1 MEQLKPKHRENNMKN
16 IASKI
21 LDILVDYESD
31 IKKYNNAIDD
41 FNELGGIDG
50 VSKILEW
57 DDSIKFK
64 WNQRILNVYEL
75 K

>member
-1 MEQLKPKHRENNMKN
+1 MELLKPKHRENNMKN

-41 FNELGGIDG
+41 FNELGGID
-50 VSKILEW
+50 KISEIMEW
-57 DDSIKFK
+57 DESVKNRWYK
-64 WNQRILNVYEL
+64 KILNVYEL

>member
-1 MEQLKPKHRENNMKN
+1 MENNNLKN
-16 IASKI
+16 IANKV
-21 LDILVDYESD
+21 LDVLIDYESD

-50 VSKILEW
+50 ISEILEW
-57 DDSIKFK
+57 DESVKYK
-64 WNQRILNVYEL
+64 WNQRIHSVYAH

>member
-1 MEQLKPKHRENNMKN
+1 MKEDNLKN
-16 IASKI
+16 ITYKV
-21 LDILVDYESD
+21 LDILIDYDSD

-41 FNELGGIDG
+41 YNELGGIDG
-50 VSKILEW
+50 IAEILNW
-57 DDSIKFK
+57 DEVVKNK